1 MKKKKN
7 MSSIINIRVDRA
19 TKLAAQKTLREIGL
33 DLSSG
38 IKLFLRN
45 VVITKSVPL
54 NLRTENG
61 FTVAQEQEMLAE
73 ARWAKKHGKR
83 YDTVAEF
90 MAAIDKEIEE
100 GKGGADNQK

>member
-7 MSSIINIRVDRA
+7 MSSNINVRVDSA
-19 TKLAAQKTLREIGL
+19 TKKAAQKTLQEIGL

-61 FTVAQEQEMLAE
+61 FTVAFEQEMLKE
-73 ARWAKKHGKR
+73 IEWTKKHGKS
-83 YDTVAEF
+83 YNTVEEAR
-90 MAAIDKEIEE
+90 AALDSDDEDGNEK
-100 GKGGADNQK
+100 

>member
-1 MKKKKN
+1 
-7 MSSIINIRVDRA
+7 MSSIINVRVDSA
-19 TKLAAQKTLREIGL
+19 TKKAAQRTLQEIGL

-61 FTVAQEQEMLAE
+61 YTVAFEQEMLKEIA
-73 ARWAKKHGKR
+73 WAKKYGKR
-83 YDTVAEF
+83 YKTVEE
-90 MAAIDKEIEE
+90 MRAALDSDDED
-100 GKGGADNQK
+100 DNEK

>member
-7 MSSIINIRVDRA
+7 MSSIINVRVDSA
-19 TKLAAQKTLREIGL
+19 TKKAAQKTLQEIGL

-61 FTVAQEQEMLAE
+61 FTVAYEQEMLKDIA
-73 ARWAKKHGKR
+73 WTKKHGKH
-83 YDTVAEF
+83 YETVAEA
-90 MAAIDKEIEE
+90 MAAMDKMDWDEE
-100 GKGGADNQK
+100 GNDHK

>member
-1 MKKKKN
+1 MKKKKP
-7 MSSIINIRVDRA
+7 MSSIINIRVDSA
-19 TKLAAQKTLREIGL
+19 TKSAAQKTLEEIGL

-61 FTVAQEQEMLAE
+61 FTVEYEQAMLKEVA
-73 ARWAKKHGKR
+73 WTKKHGKG
-83 YDTVAEF
+83 YKTGEEA
-90 MAAIDKEIEE
+90 MAAVEKEIESGE
-100 GKGGADNQK
+100 I

>member
-1 MKKKKN
+1 
-7 MSSIINIRVDRA
+7 MSSIINVRVDSA
-19 TKLAAQKTLREIGL
+19 TKKAAQRTLQEIGL

-61 FTVAQEQEMLAE
+61 FTVAYEQEMLKDIA
-73 ARWAKKHGKR
+73 WTKKHGKG
-83 YDTVAEF
+83 YATGEEA
-90 MAAIDKEIEE
+90 MAAIEKEWEEEDKH
-100 GKGGADNQK
+100 KK

>member
-1 MKKKKN
+1 
-7 MSSIINIRVDRA
+7 MSSIINIRVDSR
-19 TKLAAQKTLREIGL
+19 TKKEAQKTLQEIGL

-61 FTVAQEQEMLAE
+61 FTVAQEQEMIKE
-73 ARWAKKHGKR
+73 TEWAKKHGKSYKIHSKI
-83 YDTVAEF
+83 YDF
-90 MAAIDKEIEE
+90 LYIC
-100 GKGGADNQK
+100 

>member
-1 MKKKKN
+1 
-7 MSSIINIRVDRA
+7 MSSIINVRVDSA
-19 TKLAAQKTLREIGL
+19 TKKAAQRTLQEIGL

-61 FTVAQEQEMLAE
+61 YTVAFEQEMIKEAEWTRKYAKAYKTVAE
-73 ARWAKKHGKR
+73 AR
-83 YDTVAEF
+83 
-90 MAAIDKEIEE
+90 AALDSDDEE
-100 GKGGADNQK
+100 DNEK

>member
-1 MKKKKN
+1 
-7 MSSIINIRVDRA
+7 MSSIINLRVDSA
-19 TKLAAQKTLREIGL
+19 TKIAAQKTLKEIGL

-61 FTVAQEQEMLAE
+61 FTVAQEQEMLSE
-73 ARWAKKHGKR
+73 ARYAKKHGKG
-83 YDTVAEF
+83 YSSGEEL
-90 MAAIDKEIEE
+90 MSAIEKEWEE
-100 GKGGADNQK
+100 EKKK

>member
-7 MSSIINIRVDRA
+7 MSSIINIRVDSV
-19 TKLAAQKTLREIGL
+19 TKRAAQKTLQEIGL

-45 VVITKSVPL
+45 VVITKSIPL

-61 FTVAQEQEMLAE
+61 YTVAMEQEMLKE
-73 ARWAKKHGKR
+73 TEWALKHGKR
-83 YDTVAEF
+83 YKAVEE
-90 MAAIDKEIEE
+90 MRAALDSDD
-100 GKGGADNQK
+100 DNEK

>member
-7 MSSIINIRVDRA
+7 MSSIINIRVDSA
-19 TKLAAQKTLREIGL
+19 TKLEAQKTLKEIGL

-61 FTVAQEQEMLAE
+61 FTVAYEQAILKETE
-73 ARWAKKHGKR
+73 WTKKHGKS
-83 YDTVAEF
+83 YNTVEE
-90 MAAIDKEIEE
+90 MRAALDSDDDEEDKE
-100 GKGGADNQK
+100 K